1 MDASTNRRPSG
12 VGSLLRDWRQRRRF
26 SQMALALEADISPK
40 HLSFVESGRARPSR
54 EMLLHLADCLEVP
67 LRDRNRLLVAAG
79 FAPAFQEHALD
90 DPAFADVRQAID
102 QVLTGHE
109 PYPALAVDRH
119 WTLVAA
125 NRGIAPLIATAAAHL
140 LRPPVNVLRL
150 SLHPDGLAPRIL
162 NLSQWR
168 AHILSRLR
176 RQADHSA
183 DPMLSSLLEELRGYP
198 DISDAPAFRLADD
211 APLAAVVPLHL
222 LTEHGTLS
230 FISTTMVFG
239 MPVDITSA
247 ELAIESFFPADAVTA
262 ERLRGARG

>member
-1 MDASTNRRPSG
+1 MDPTLHRRPPE
-12 VGSLLRDWRQRRRF
+12 VGTLLRDWRQRRRF
-26 SQMALALEADISPK
+26 SQLALALEAEISPK

-54 EMLLHLADCLEVP
+54 EMLLHLAECLEVP

-79 FAPAFQEHALD
+79 FAPAFQERALD
-90 DPAFADVRQAID
+90 DPAFADVRHAID

-140 LRPPVNVLRL
+140 LQPPVNVLRL
-150 SLHPDGLAPRIL
+150 SLHPEGLAPRIL
-162 NLSQWR
+162 NLSHWR

-176 RQADHSA
+176 RQAEHSA
-183 DPMLSSLLEELRGYP
+183 DPILAALLEELRGYP
-198 DISDAPAFRLADD
+198 DISDAPAVRLADD

-247 ELAIESFFPADAVTA
+247 ELAIESFFPADAITA
-262 ERLRGARG
+262 ELLRRTGG